1 MRVLIDT
8 SAIVAI
14 LNKADE
20 NHLRALS
27 LIQKARTQRVKLFM
41 TNFLV
46 GETYATL
53 LSRVGLYAAREWLI
67 NNDIPAIRATVKD
80 ERDAKEIIIRYK
92 DKDFSYV
99 DATSFAIMKRLKM
112 GTAFT
117 FDNHFEQ
124 FGYNLYS
131 GQIK

>member
-20 NHLRALS
+20 NHLRALI
-27 LIQKARTQRVKLFM
+27 LIQKARTQRVKLFI

-99 DATSFAIMKRLKM
+99 DATSFAIMKRLKI

-124 FGYNLYS
+124 FRFNLYS
-131 GQIK
+131 GH

>member
-14 LNKADE
+14 LNRADE
-20 NHLRALS
+20 NHSRALD
-27 LIQKARTQRVKLFM
+27 LMQKARGQGIKLFM

-53 LSRVGLYAAREWLI
+53 LSRIGVYAAREWLI
-67 NNDIPAIRATVKD
+67 NNDIPVIRVLAKD
-80 ERDAKEIIIRYK
+80 EQEAKGIILRYK

-99 DATSFAIMKRLKM
+99 DATSFAVMKRFKIYI
-112 GTAFT
+112 AFA
-117 FDNHFEQ
+117 FDDHFKQ
-124 FGYNLYS
+124 FGFKLYCS
-131 GQIK
+131 QVK